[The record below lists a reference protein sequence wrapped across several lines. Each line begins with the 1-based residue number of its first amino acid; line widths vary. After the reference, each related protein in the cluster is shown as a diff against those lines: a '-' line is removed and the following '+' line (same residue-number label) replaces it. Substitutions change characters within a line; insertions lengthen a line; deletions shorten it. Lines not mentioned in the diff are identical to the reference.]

1 MSPAAVQ
8 VLGSPRTALPPAAA
22 ADVRCGQV
30 HDSVLRAMLTLSSSF
45 SIGASV
51 VRSGHPLAAFGTSRP
66 SDHPRGTAFDTWQ
79 VNGLAVVDAATPQS
93 LVTAYVR
100 AAAAAGSYN
109 VGGPYPLGSATYSF
123 DDTHDDH
130 VHAGFTT

>member
-1 MSPAAVQ
+1 MRSGPR
-8 VLGSPRTALPPAAA
+8 LGTEGDAHP
-22 ADVRCGQV
+22 
-30 HDSVLRAMLTLSSSF
+30 LSSSF
-45 SIGASV
+45 SIGVSV
-51 VRSGHPLAAFGTSRP
+51 VRSGHPLAAFGTSRT
-66 SDHPRGTAFDTWQ
+66 SDHPRGSAFDTWQ

-93 LVTAYVR
+93 LVTAFMR